1 MSKKSFSGGLNSL
14 IREDPEQPG
23 QGRGKASGRIITK
36 TSQKGTREGHTRA
49 TFVVSEALLEKVK
62 GLAYWESY
70 NISIKSKRMVT
81 VTIKEIVNKALQD
94 AVDLYE
100 KENGPIKPIP
110 NN

>member
-70 NISIKSKRMVT
+70 NVMV
-81 VTIKEIVNKALQD
+81 L
-94 AVDLYE
+94 
-100 KENGPIKPIP
+100 
-110 NN
+110 

>member
-14 IREDPEQPG
+14 IREEPEQD
-23 QGRGKASGRIITK
+23 RGKHSGRVITK
-36 TSQKGTREGHTRA
+36 TSQKGIREGDTRA

-70 NISIKSKRMVT
+70 NISLKSKRMVT
-81 VTIKEIVNKALQD
+81 VTIKEVVNKALQD

-110 NN
+110 KD